1 MYSLFEI
8 RKVLTVSKPG
18 GSKGVKIVLAAYT
31 ENKDNSVLALVC
43 SNGYL
48 LFRLVSAK
56 LEVPVIRQLCWFNNP
71 EKEIRALSFDS
82 SGMWLL
88 TVTRDATLYI
98 LPISSIGEFAVKTP
112 ASWKIDNLTEIKLTG
127 QRALTTSVQWWL
139 THESE
144 HIAIIGSELGE
155 ISFINLVNK
164 KEVGGTYITSGISAL
179 DILYDESHDTTYLLI
194 TGSNQQQWRLL
205 LEEKKSN
212 FYWPFNSD
220 TEITSYS
227 SGKGLP
233 VAEKVPLT
241 GNSNYLKIRFI
252 IID

>member
-18 GSKGVKIVLAAYT
+18 GSDGVKIVLAAYT

-127 QRALTTSVQWWL
+127 QR
-139 THESE
+139 
-144 HIAIIGSELGE
+144 GE

-220 TEITSYS
+220 TEITSYN
-227 SGKGLP
+227 SGKGLA

-241 GNSNYLKIRFI
+241 GDSSFLNKIFNY
-252 IID
+252 